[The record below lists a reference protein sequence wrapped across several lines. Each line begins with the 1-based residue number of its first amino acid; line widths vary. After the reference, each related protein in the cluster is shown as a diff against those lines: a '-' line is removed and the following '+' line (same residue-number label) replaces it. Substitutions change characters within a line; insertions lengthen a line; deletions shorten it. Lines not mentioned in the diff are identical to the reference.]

1 MTSKSRLGKGLG
13 ALFPTLPGE
22 QDANAQLELLPDTDK
37 HDKSEAKDGADVAVK
52 GSATKDLAK
61 SGNAGASAGES
72 GAAVK
77 PSAGKH
83 QKKASGKRAS
93 MPSIGAIAHP
103 SDLFFGGED
112 VPAATTPIDTFMPI
126 PGAAQH
132 AVRANEGKD
141 VSRETSQSAAKGKDV
156 KDSAETSEQQ
166 AEDKPVELKPVEG
179 GYLAELKLSDI
190 GPNAHQPRTI
200 FDEDELNEL
209 SASIK
214 EVGVLQ
220 PIVVR
225 RRPVDQIAAAKAEQQ
240 SADAESN
247 ANPFAGRMDSPY
259 ELIMGERRWRASQL
273 ARLETIP
280 AIVKTTADDDMLRDA
295 LLENLHRVALNP
307 LEEAAAY
314 QQMIDEFGLTQAQLS
329 KSVSKSRPQI
339 ANTLR
344 LLNLPAAVQKKV
356 AAGVLSSGHAR
367 ALLGLTDPEE
377 MDKLASRIIA
387 EGLSVRSTEEIVSMK
402 IASGE
407 QPKKPKTSKTNPW
420 VGSAIQ
426 QSLENHFDTKVSIKG
441 TQKHGRIE
449 IVFSSPEDMDRILQL
464 LVPGQGDAA
473 AADSSESKWV

>member
-1 MTSKSRLGKGLG
+1 MSSKSRLGKGLG
-13 ALFPTLPGE
+13 ALFPDLPGE
-22 QDANAQLELLPDTDK
+22 ETVEKQVKSPENAKKVAET
-37 HDKSEAKDGADVAVK
+37 KSASKV
-52 GSATKDLAK
+52 L
-61 SGNAGASAGES
+61 ASAATSVATPG
-72 GAAVK
+72 
-77 PSAGKH
+77 
-83 QKKASGKRAS
+83 KASTNVKKNMAKRAA
-93 MPSIGAIAHP
+93 MPALDDIAHP
-103 SDLFFGGED
+103 SDLFFGSD
-112 VPAATTPIDTFMPI
+112 SPQPQLPVSDLPK
-126 PGAAQH
+126 
-132 AVRANEGKD
+132 N
-141 VSRETSQSAAKGKDV
+141 VSRETSKSTKTAATDKSKNGK
-156 KDSAETSEQQ
+156 SE
-166 AEDKPVELKPVEG
+166 EKPELKPVQG

-225 RRPVDQIAAAKAEQQ
+225 KRPVGQIAEAKAKKDEQQ
-240 SADAESN
+240 TQESSAN
-247 ANPFAGRMDSPY
+247 LFAGHLDSPY

-273 ARLETIP
+273 AGLKTIP

-339 ANTLR
+339 ANMLR

-367 ALLGLTDPEE
+367 ALLGLSDPEE
-377 MDKLASRIIA
+377 MDKLASRIIS
-387 EGLSVRSTEEIVSMK
+387 EGLSVRSTEEIVAMK

-407 QPKKPKTSKTNPW
+407 QPKKPKKSKTNPW
-420 VGSAIQ
+420 VGSAVQ

-449 IVFSSPEDMDRILQL
+449 IVFSSPEDMDRILKL
-464 LVPGQGDAA
+464 LVPNQSGNGD
-473 AADSSESKWV
+473 SESKWV

>member
-1 MTSKSRLGKGLG
+1 MASKSRLGKGLG

-22 QDANAQLELLPDTDK
+22 EPVAEQPAMIAEDSSTPEATADITPAKKATAQQESKPAVPQTISSSK
-37 HDKSEAKDGADVAVK
+37 AVK
-52 GSATKDLAK
+52 K
-61 SGNAGASAGES
+61 
-72 GAAVK
+72 AA
-77 PSAGKH
+77 
-83 QKKASGKRAS
+83 GKRAS
-93 MPSIGAIAHP
+93 MPALDTITHP
-103 SDLFFGGED
+103 SDLFFGTEKPQTGK
-112 VPAATTPIDTFMPI
+112 VAAPQQGGKSSASQTAHRTSVT
-126 PGAAQH
+126 
-132 AVRANEGKD
+132 VKD
-141 VSRETSQSAAKGKDV
+141 VSRETSLTASAAKTADTDKKD
-156 KDSAETSEQQ
+156 
-166 AEDKPVELKPVEG
+166 ELKPVAG

-225 RRPVDQIAAAKAEQQ
+225 KRPASQIAAAKAAKHDET
-240 SADAESN
+240 ESST
-247 ANPFAGRMDSPY
+247 NPFAGHLDSPY

-273 ARLETIP
+273 AGLETIP

-314 QQMIDEFGLTQAQLS
+314 QQMIEEFGLTQVQLS

-344 LLNLPAAVQKKV
+344 LLNL
-356 AAGVLSSGHAR
+356 R
-367 ALLGLTDPEE
+367 ALLGLSDPEE

-387 EGLSVRSTEEIVSMK
+387 EGLSVRSTEEIVAMK

-441 TQKHGRIE
+441 STKHGRIE

-464 LVPGQGDAA
+464 LVPSQGDA
-473 AADSSESKWV
+473 DSKWV

>member
-1 MTSKSRLGKGLG
+1 MSSKSRLGKGLG
-13 ALFPTLPGE
+13 ALFPDLPGE
-22 QDANAQLELLPDTDK
+22 ESAEKKTKAPADAK
-37 HDKSEAKDGADVAVK
+37 KVAETK
-52 GSATKDLAK
+52 TATKVL
-61 SGNAGASAGES
+61 ASAATSVATPG
-72 GAAVK
+72 
-77 PSAGKH
+77 
-83 QKKASGKRAS
+83 KASNNVKKNMAKRAA
-93 MPSIGAIAHP
+93 MPALDDIAHP
-103 SDLFFGGED
+103 SDLFFGSD
-112 VPAATTPIDTFMPI
+112 APQPQLPVTDLHKVASKT
-126 PGAAQH
+126 
-132 AVRANEGKD
+132 
-141 VSRETSQSAAKGKDV
+141 VSRETSKSEKSEKA
-156 KDSAETSEQQ
+156 KDSEK
-166 AEDKPVELKPVEG
+166 KPELKPVQG
-179 GYLAELKLSDI
+179 GYLAELKLTDI

-225 RRPVDQIAAAKAEQQ
+225 KRPASQIAEAKAKKEEQTQ
-240 SADAESN
+240 ESSAN
-247 ANPFAGRMDSPY
+247 LFAGHLDSPY

-273 ARLETIP
+273 AGLESIP

-339 ANTLR
+339 ANMLR

-367 ALLGLTDPEE
+367 ALLGLSDPEE
-377 MDKLASRIIA
+377 MDKLAKRIIA
-387 EGLSVRSTEEIVSMK
+387 EGLSVRSTEEIVAMK

-407 QPKKPKTSKTNPW
+407 QPKKPKKSKTNPW
-420 VGSAIQ
+420 AGSAVQ

-441 TQKHGRIE
+441 SAKHGRIE
-449 IVFSSPEDMDRILQL
+449 IVFSSPEDMDRILKL
-464 LVPGQGDAA
+464 LVPNQTGSGD
-473 AADSSESKWV
+473 SESKWV

>member
-1 MTSKSRLGKGLG
+1 MASKSRLGKGLG

-22 QDANAQLELLPDTDK
+22 EPVAEQPAMIEEDSSTPAAT
-37 HDKSEAKDGADVAVK
+37 ADITPA
-52 GSATKDLAK
+52 
-61 SGNAGASAGES
+61 
-72 GAAVK
+72 
-77 PSAGKH
+77 
-83 QKKASGKRAS
+83 KKATAQQESKPAAPQMVSSSKAAKKAAGKRAS
-93 MPSIGAIAHP
+93 MPALDTITHP
-103 SDLFFGGED
+103 SDLFFGTEKPQTGK
-112 VPAATTPIDTFMPI
+112 VAAPQQGGKSSASQTAHRTSVT
-126 PGAAQH
+126 
-132 AVRANEGKD
+132 VKD
-141 VSRETSQSAAKGKDV
+141 VSRETSLTASAAKTADSDKKD
-156 KDSAETSEQQ
+156 
-166 AEDKPVELKPVEG
+166 ELKPVAG

-225 RRPVDQIAAAKAEQQ
+225 KRPASQIAAAKAAKHDET
-240 SADAESN
+240 ESST
-247 ANPFAGRMDSPY
+247 NPFAGHLDSPY

-273 ARLETIP
+273 AGLETIP

-314 QQMIDEFGLTQAQLS
+314 QQMIEEFGLTQVQLS

-344 LLNLPAAVQKKV
+344 LLNLPASVQKRV

-367 ALLGLTDPEE
+367 ALLGLSDPEE

-387 EGLSVRSTEEIVSMK
+387 EGLSVRSTEEIVAMKMRRGSSRRSPRRPRPILGLVPPSSRVWKIISTPRCRLRAAPSMVASK
-402 IASGE
+402 SSSRHQRIWIASCSCWCRAKAMPIPNGCNTIRTFVLS
-407 QPKKPKTSKTNPW
+407 PALLLC
-420 VGSAIQ
+420 SALYAQDVIA
-426 QSLENHFDTKVSIKG
+426 S
-441 TQKHGRIE
+441 
-449 IVFSSPEDMDRILQL
+449 
-464 LVPGQGDAA
+464 A
-473 AADSSESKWV
+473 

>member
-1 MTSKSRLGKGLG
+1 MASKSRLGKGLG

-22 QDANAQLELLPDTDK
+22 EPVAEQPAMIEEDSSTPAAT
-37 HDKSEAKDGADVAVK
+37 ADITPA
-52 GSATKDLAK
+52 
-61 SGNAGASAGES
+61 
-72 GAAVK
+72 
-77 PSAGKH
+77 
-83 QKKASGKRAS
+83 KKATAQQESKPAAPQMVSSSKAAKKAAGKRAS
-93 MPSIGAIAHP
+93 MPALDTITHP
-103 SDLFFGGED
+103 SDLFFGTEKPQTGK
-112 VPAATTPIDTFMPI
+112 VAAPQQGGKPSASQTAHRTSVT
-126 PGAAQH
+126 
-132 AVRANEGKD
+132 VKD
-141 VSRETSQSAAKGKDV
+141 VSRETSLTASAAKTADTDKKD
-156 KDSAETSEQQ
+156 
-166 AEDKPVELKPVEG
+166 ELKPVAG

-225 RRPVDQIAAAKAEQQ
+225 KRPASQIAAAKAAKHDET
-240 SADAESN
+240 ESST
-247 ANPFAGRMDSPY
+247 NPFAGHLDSPY

-273 ARLETIP
+273 AGLETIP

-314 QQMIDEFGLTQAQLS
+314 QQMIEEFGLTQVQLS

-344 LLNLPAAVQKKV
+344 LLTLPASVQKRV

-367 ALLGLTDPEE
+367 ALLGLSDPEE

-387 EGLSVRSTEEIVSMK
+387 EGLSVRSTEEIVAMK

-441 TQKHGRIE
+441 STKHGRIE

-464 LVPGQGDAA
+464 LVPSQGDA
-473 AADSSESKWV
+473 DSKWV